1 MTKDDLPKLF
11 PIHVPI
17 KDGAWWNGKPDEFSN
32 IGWALDYSQKF
43 GLTPY
48 AKTGVYGYLN
58 GQLRPHDGL
67 DFAGFE
73 GTPIVAPCR
82 CYITFVGSET
92 DKDGNLVGYG
102 HYVRFET
109 ETITKNGDTV
119 KIEYVLAHF
128 RDLPKIQPYKWLNAG
143 DYIGPMG
150 KTGMSTGPHTHFG
163 GRPWIRTKDGNFEH
177 LVKDEAARGYI
188 DLEPAIIEEL
198 IYDKQI
204 LINQAKFMALN
215 EKKIIIEGEAP
226 GRKGI
231 IVNGKLREIKDG
243 READACL
250 YALANNGLGL
260 TVSAKDFDKLPKG
273 ANF

>member
-17 KDGAWWNGKPDEFSN
+17 RDGAWWNGKPDEFSN
-32 IGWALDYSQKF
+32 IGHSLNYSQKF

-48 AKTGVYGYLN
+48 AKTGVYGYLD
-58 GQLRPHDGL
+58 GKPRPHSGL
-67 DFAGFE
+67 DFAGFA
-73 GTPIVAPCR
+73 GTPIVTPR
-82 CYITFVGSET
+82 RVYITYVGFDS
-92 DKDGNLVGYG
+92 GYG
-102 HYVRFET
+102 NCCFMET
-109 ETITKNGDTV
+109 ETITQNGDTV
-119 KIEYVLAHF
+119 KIEYVLGHMK
-128 RDLPKIQPYKWLNAG
+128 DLPGIKPFKWYEAG
-143 DYIGPMG
+143 TLIGLMG
-150 KTGMSTGPHTHFG
+150 STGMSSGPHTHFG
-163 GRPWIRTKDGNFEH
+163 GRPWIRMKDGNFEY

-226 GRKGI
+226 GRKGVI
-231 IVNGKLREIKDG
+231 INGKLREIKEG

-250 YALANNGLGL
+250 YVLANNKLGL
-260 TVSAKDFDKLPKG
+260 TVDKKAFDGMPKG